1 MSMYG
6 GITIGLAIS
15 KVEKTAVLS
24 VLSDENS

>member
-6 GITIGLAIS
+6 GITIRLAIS